1 MPRKS
6 SDERSGRSSPY
17 LPNGPPPSKANGFT
31 NDTRGDAALRHRQKN
46 SSKASIL
53 VDGNDDLQR
62 PTVLAWQLTQTMY
75 GDANLWCYKIAATEA
90 SKNGSLAEPH
100 LPTFVEFL
108 LKAKLVGTKGC
119 IFTDYQKY
127 LVSTTQLREGIE
139 SKDSDYTPIKLRL
152 IGKMR
157 WSTMLKFLDS
167 AKFSEDSPQE
177 ALVGLFNVLI
187 CQMYESQKSEH
198 AAQKSFKVLNVKQ
211 TSQRQSLADVI
222 RKFLAEDPKNL
233 RRLETYL
240 KGRQVQVSYQ
250 KRADSGQASK
260 DSVERSIIGLAR
272 VDDARG
278 SKVPWPPKVSK
289 YGASSD
295 YVSFFIKPNRKSK
308 TATASPSKD
317 SITNRYATV
326 AEYFDK
332 NKDQR
337 LKNPDLPVIN
347 VGTRRKPVYLPPELC
362 ELKDS
367 NTTSEMDHRD
377 LEALAQAVDIH
388 DLLGSCTIKRES
400 MAPGL
405 KLLSSLDASNC
416 CISVTV
422 ASTITSCR
430 LLESPRIKYG
440 GGESMDTTCG
450 SWGTKLLDFAKGQ
463 IGQPRKIAILR
474 FSPSQ
479 DAKMIGKEEE
489 ILKNETLR
497 SGNLR
502 RKLSKYGILL
512 DENTPIGTV
521 TMQSKKLNNAGHES
535 IHQKLKALAYPRS
548 GPAPDAVLVVLPK
561 KEQSIYDCVKHQC
574 DIVIGIQSLCVVAF
588 QLTGEGDGYY
598 SQVGLKFNLKCGG
611 QNQVLEQPD
620 AKSFTLEATMIAGFD
635 TMVPPV
641 GTGEAAKSIATM
653 VASKDKSLSQ
663 WPASVELLAEM
674 PVHKVLGK
682 QLQTR
687 VDYWKKTNGEYPK
700 SIIVYING
708 STASN
713 GQAFPEAL
721 SNIETSLRKHTKSER
736 PTLTLIAVSKD
747 HNAKFR
753 TPESLTHNP
762 EAQEIPAKPV
772 LVRTKERIGDKT
784 WEFVIQGHKPMKKRR
799 YEEAISQ
806 RSGLKANQATL
817 PVRYTVLKEG
827 LFTGHQE
834 ELESLTHEMCYL
846 SGHGTSYVTETLPI
860 HYVGLLCKRIHS
872 YVRPWYYPRN
882 GIVLLKKILP
892 ENIQPHGVIKDTM
905 YYI

>member
-1 MPRKS
+1 MPGKF
-6 SDERSGRSSPY
+6 SDERGGRPSPY
-17 LPNGPPPSKANGFT
+17 LSNGQPPSKTNGLT
-31 NDTRGDAALRHRQKN
+31 NDTRSDAALRHGQKN
-46 SSKASIL
+46 SSRASIL
-53 VDGNDDLQR
+53 VDSNDDSQR

-75 GDANLWCYKIAATEA
+75 GDANLWCYKITATES
-90 SKNGSLAEPH
+90 SKNGALAEPR
-100 LPTFVEFL
+100 LPTFAKYL
-108 LKAKLVGTKGC
+108 LKTKLVSTKGC

-127 LVSTTQLREGIE
+127 VVSTTQLGERIE
-139 SKDSDYTPIKLRL
+139 TKDSDHTPIKLCL
-152 IGKMR
+152 IGEIP

-167 AKFSEDSPQE
+167 AKFFEDSPQE
-177 ALVGLFNVLI
+177 ALMGLFNVLI
-187 CQMYESQKSEH
+187 CQMYESQEPKH
-198 AAQKSFKVLNVKQ
+198 AVQKSFKVLNVKH
-211 TSQRQSLADVI
+211 TSQRQPLVDVI

-233 RRLETYL
+233 GRLETYL
-240 KGRQVQVSYQ
+240 KGRQVQVFYR
-250 KRADSGQASK
+250 KRADGAQASK
-260 DSVERSIIGLAR
+260 DSVEKSITGLAR

-278 SKVPWPPKVSK
+278 SKVPWPPKVSE

-295 YVSFFIKPNRKSK
+295 HVTFLIKSNRKSK

-317 SITNRYATV
+317 NITNRYATV
-326 AEYFDK
+326 AEYFQK
-332 NKDQR
+332 NKDQQLR
-337 LKNPDLPVIN
+337 NPYLPVIN
-347 VGTRRKPVYLPPELC
+347 VGTRRKPIYLPPELC
-362 ELKDS
+362 ELKGS
-367 NTTSEMDHRD
+367 NRISEMDHRD
-377 LEALAQAVDIH
+377 LEALAQTVDIH

-405 KLLSSLDASNC
+405 KLPSGLDASNC

-440 GGESMDTTCG
+440 RGESIDTTCG
-450 SWGTKLLDFAKGQ
+450 SWGTNLLNFAKGQ
-463 IGQPRKIAILR
+463 TAQPRKLAVLR

-479 DAKMIGKEEE
+479 DAKTIEKEEE

-502 RKLSKYGILL
+502 RKLSKYGVLL

-521 TMQSKKLNNAGHES
+521 TMRSKKLNNAGQES
-535 IHQKLKALAYPRS
+535 IHQKLEALAYPRS
-548 GPAPDAVLVVLPK
+548 GPRPDAVLVVLPK

-574 DIVIGIQSLCVVAF
+574 DIVIGIRSLCVVAF
-588 QLTGEGDGYY
+588 QLTSEGDGYY
-598 SQVGLKFNLKCGG
+598 SQVGLKFNLNCEG

-620 AKSFTLEATMIAGFD
+620 AKSFTLETTMIAGFA
-635 TMVPPV
+635 TMVQPI

-663 WPASVELLAEM
+663 WPASVELLAEK
-674 PVHKVLGK
+674 PVHEVLGE
-682 QLQTR
+682 QLRTR
-687 VDYWKKTNGEYPK
+687 VDYWKNANGEYPK
-700 SIIVYING
+700 NIIVYING
-708 STASN
+708 AAASN
-713 GQAFPEAL
+713 GQASPEAI
-721 SNIETSLRKHTKSER
+721 SHIETSLRKKTRSER

-753 TPESLTHNP
+753 TPESLTRKP

-806 RSGLKANQATL
+806 RSGFKANQATL
-817 PVRYTVLKEG
+817 PVRYTVLRDG

-834 ELESLTHEMCYL
+834 ELENLTHEMCYL

-882 GIVLLKKILP
+882 GSVLLEKLSQKT
-892 ENIQPHGVIKDTM
+892 IQPHENIEDTM
-905 YYI
+905 YYV